1 MQLLPS
7 AVAKESSTSH
17 SFDTLLEFYE
27 GDLTLTSFD
36 SEFHLWKHKWKN
48 ESQLASK
55 LDTPAKA
62 LPHADE
68 EFYPNIRILLNI
80 MATLPVTSASCECE

>member
-1 MQLLPS
+1 MTLSLRLTNSFPDHLISELDTRFDGTSSQNITQFMQLLPS

-36 SEFHLWKHKWKN
+36 SEFHLWKHKWTN
-48 ESQLASK
+48 ESQLNCFQ
-55 LDTPAKA
+55 T
-62 LPHADE
+62 
-68 EFYPNIRILLNI
+68 
-80 MATLPVTSASCECE
+80 